1 MIISRTPFRASLF
14 GGGTDLADYYENS
27 KFGYGAVISTAI
39 NMYTYMTVNRKF
51 DDKIRVSY
59 SKTEL
64 VDSVDEIEHNLI
76 REALKIVGIEKGID
90 IVYMAD
96 IPLDSAGIGLASS
109 SALAVGILNALYAY
123 VGKHVSAEQLAREA
137 CKIEIDILGNPIGK
151 QDQYAVAYGG
161 FNRYQFNADGTV
173 YIDPII
179 CRKQTK
185 MDLQKQLMFFYTG
198 ITRKASSVLTEQKK
212 KISQKMLL
220 LDKLIKITNE
230 AQEALQSNDLDGI
243 GRMMDQAWRLKCQF
257 SSNVTN
263 KMIDQMYSEA
273 MNAGALG
280 GKILGAGGGGFL
292 MLYVPL
298 YKQEEVKMALKMYK
312 QVNIEL
318 EPQGSKIIYVNE

>member
-1 MIISRTPFRASLF
+1 MIISQTPFRASLF

-27 KFGYGAVISTAI
+27 KYGYGAVISTAI
-39 NMYTYMTVNRKF
+39 NMYTYMTVNKKF

-64 VDSVDEIEHNLI
+64 VDSVEDIEHNLI
-76 REALKIVGIEKGID
+76 REALKIVGIDKGID

-123 VGKHVSAEQLAREA
+123 AGKYVSAEQLAKEA
-137 CKIEIDILGNPIGK
+137 CKIEIDILKNPIGK

-161 FNRYQFNADGTV
+161 LGRYQFNADGTV
-173 YIDPII
+173 FVDPII
-179 CRKQTK
+179 CRKETK
-185 MDLQKQLMFFYTG
+185 NNLQKHLMFFYTG
-198 ITRKASSVLTEQKK
+198 ITRRASSVLTEQKQ
-212 KISQKMLL
+212 KIPQKTDL
-220 LDKLIKITNE
+220 LDELIKITKR
-230 AQEALQSNDLDGI
+230 AQEELQNNNLDSI
-243 GRMMDQAWRLKCQF
+243 GHMLDQAWQLKKQF
-257 SSNVTN
+257 SSNVSN
-263 KMIDQMYSEA
+263 ASIDYMYNTA

-298 YKQEEVKMALKMYK
+298 HKQGNVKQALRKYK
-312 QVNIEL
+312 QVDIAF
-318 EPQGSKIIYVNE
+318 EPQGSKIIYVN

>member
-27 KFGYGAVISTAI
+27 RYGYGAVVSTAI
-39 NMYTYMTVNRKF
+39 NMYTYMTVNKKF

-64 VDSVDEIEHNLI
+64 VDSVDQIEHNLI

-123 VGKHVSAEQLAREA
+123 AGKYVSAEQLARDA

-161 FNRYQFNADGTV
+161 LNRYQFNADGTV
-173 YIDPII
+173 YTDPII
-179 CRKQTK
+179 CKKGTK
-185 MDLQKQLMFFYTG
+185 DYLQKHLMFFYTG
-198 ITRKASSVLTEQKK
+198 ITRKSSTVLTEQKQ
-212 KISQKMLL
+212 KIPQKMNQ
-220 LDKLIKITNE
+220 LDKLIEVTNQ
-230 AQEALQSNDLDGI
+230 AQRALQENDLDKI
-243 GRMMDQAWRLKCQF
+243 GHMLNEAWQIKKQF
-257 SSNVTN
+257 ACNVTN
-263 KMIDQMYSEA
+263 PEIEKMYDSA

-298 YKQEEVKMALKMYK
+298 HRQDDVGKALESYK
-312 QVNIEL
+312 QVSIEF
-318 EPQGSKIIYVNE
+318 EPQGSKIIYIN